1 MNDDDDDDDDRRARS
16 NTPKHVSLN
25 VSCAGEFPGWLPSTS
40 DVAVLGLRAPEM
52 SEIGVIRRPLHPE
65 SDCNIK
71 SEFPRMGQ
79 GTGLGLLPRAE
90 PGTLRHTPVIV
101 EPSDQFAI
109 PKPKTTIEEGT
120 GPGPDKDHG
129 VGKSE
134 KGPRAQSSAV
144 PSTVSS
150 STMVVSSSMFSAA
163 TLPSTIPT
171 SALSTSTVA
180 PALGESAHLLEVPMP
195 LRRHTEG
202 EDKFEKKEFRDVG
215 CQTTISLPTR
225 VSAMWQCH
233 CPEANTIVDR
243 IAKEPRLQPAS
254 PRVLLDSFAVD
265 EIDWSDKEAID
276 KMERD
281 ERDIREAEFLGEV
294 SAYDPR
300 QPDATAPSPN
310 TPGSRNSMFDFDDL
324 DQAESEEEKSE
335 EENSDVEDAKRVCQV
350 DVQNQ
355 IGCIETSIIDSV
367 SRQVSNQPA
376 DEARAETQQVATST
390 LDRPLD
396 VAGDDEG
403 FAKVGPRGRPI
414 KSRTIGS
421 RRFKMARG
429 ITVDSGAHDNVMPKK
444 LIRGKFNKGT
454 VRPSAASRAG
464 VHYVACNNGRIPN
477 EGEFDF
483 KFHTEEKA
491 SMSWTFQIAEVNK
504 ALAAVSALVDSR
516 HRVIFDQDDE
526 TGADCSFI
534 IDKSTGHSTKMR
546 RERNVWV
553 VDAYVDEDLDLDFAR
568 QE

>member
-1 MNDDDDDDDDRRARS
+1 
-16 NTPKHVSLN
+16 
-25 VSCAGEFPGWLPSTS
+25 
-40 DVAVLGLRAPEM
+40 
-52 SEIGVIRRPLHPE
+52 
-65 SDCNIK
+65 
-71 SEFPRMGQ
+71 
-79 GTGLGLLPRAE
+79 
-90 PGTLRHTPVIV
+90 
-101 EPSDQFAI
+101 
-109 PKPKTTIEEGT
+109 
-120 GPGPDKDHG
+120 
-129 VGKSE
+129 
-134 KGPRAQSSAV
+134 
-144 PSTVSS
+144 
-150 STMVVSSSMFSAA
+150 
-163 TLPSTIPT
+163 
-171 SALSTSTVA
+171 
-180 PALGESAHLLEVPMP
+180 MP

-310 TPGSRNSMFDFDDL
+310 TPGSRDSMFDFDDL
-324 DQAESEEEKSE
+324 DKAESEEEKSE